1 MQNKQRRRRKAG
13 IDIGEQLDIP
23 NLARRDVPHIE
34 AEGNR
39 EIIVDGCK
47 GILEYAEDRIKIN
60 TGSLIICFKGT
71 ELIVKSYSEV
81 SIVLTGN
88 IISVE
93 FST

>member
-1 MQNKQRRRRKAG
+1 MQSKQRRRKKSG
-13 IDIGEQLDIP
+13 IAIGEQLDIP

-47 GILEYAEDRIKIN
+47 GILEYDEDKIKIN
-60 TGSLIICFKGT
+60 TGSLVICFKGT
-71 ELIVKSYSEV
+71 ELIVKSFSEV
-81 SIVLTGN
+81 GIILTGN
-88 IISVE
+88 IVSVE